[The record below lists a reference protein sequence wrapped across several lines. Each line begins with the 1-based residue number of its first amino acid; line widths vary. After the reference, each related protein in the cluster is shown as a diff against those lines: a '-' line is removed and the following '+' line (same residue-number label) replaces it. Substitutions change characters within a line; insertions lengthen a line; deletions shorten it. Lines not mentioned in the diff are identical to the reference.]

1 MPDFTAT
8 ANHRTL
14 YAGEALPVGSKGRLS
29 SGWWGMLALIATEA
43 ALFAYLL
50 FSYYYIA
57 AQVVGRWPPDGPPKL
72 DLAIPGTIVL
82 LLGSLT
88 MWWGEAGVRKGR
100 RSQLLIGLGVSILLA
115 LAFIALEGTEWTKKG
130 FSLASDAYGS
140 LYFTVTGFHLL
151 HVIVGVL
158 MLSLLFVW
166 SCLDYFGA
174 RRHSTV
180 SIAVMYWHFVT
191 AVWVAVFFTFYV
203 TPYLAR

>member
-1 MPDFTAT
+1 MTEAGS
-8 ANHRTL
+8 AL
-14 YAGEALPVGSKGRLS
+14 YDGRPLPVGSKGRLS
-29 SGWWGMLALIATEA
+29 SGWWGMLCLIATEA

-50 FSYYYIA
+50 FSYYYVA
-57 AQVVGRWPPDGPPKL
+57 AQGVGPWPPGGPPKL
-72 DLAIPGTIVL
+72 ELAIAGTIVL

-88 MWWGEAGVRKGR
+88 MSWGEAGVRKGR
-100 RSQLLIGLGVSILLA
+100 RAQLLAGLGLSILLA
-115 LAFIALEGTEWTKKG
+115 LAFIALEGTEWTRKG
-130 FSLASDAYGS
+130 FSLATNAYGS

-158 MLSLLFVW
+158 MLAMLFVW
-166 SCLDYFGA
+166 AGLRYFGA

-191 AVWVAVFFTFYV
+191 AVWIAVFFAFYV